1 MNATTRRFF
10 GYFKIAIFALAPW
23 LLLSC
28 AGGVGLNEPRG
39 VTLSPTIGAPAIPP
53 IQKIAVLDFCDTCAG
68 TILNQPHVCPL
79 TGIHFISGSVLAGSG
94 ETIADYFRRQLAQ
107 KGFTVAN
114 DDEVLHATEKY
125 GKKVSVKSA
134 VQIGKVLE
142 ADAVLI
148 GSVMRYEERVGGKFS
163 VDKPASI
170 GFSVAIVSV
179 KNGAI
184 LWKAKFEKTQKDLLS
199 NLLDAR
205 TFFKGGL
212 VWQKADQLSTI
223 GVENIVEALPFGP
236 AAQGDI

>member
-1 MNATTRRFF
+1 M
-10 GYFKIAIFALAPW
+10 
-23 LLLSC
+23 
-28 AGGVGLNEPRG
+28 
-39 VTLSPTIGAPAIPP
+39 
-53 IQKIAVLDFCDTCAG
+53 QKIAVLNFCDTCAG
-68 TILNQPHVCPL
+68 TILNQPHVCPI
-79 TGIHFISGSVLAGSG
+79 TGIHFISGSVIAGSG
-94 ETIADYFRRQLAQ
+94 ETIADQFRRQLTK
-107 KGFTVAN
+107 KGFTVPN
-114 DDEVLHATEKY
+114 DGDVLHASEKY
-125 GKKVSVKSA
+125 GKHVSVASA
-134 VQIGKVLE
+134 VQIGKTLE

-163 VDKPASI
+163 ADKPASI

-236 AAQGDI
+236 AAKGVI